1 MCRVLEVSISGYHA
15 SRGRPESE
23 RITKDRVLTEKIRI
37 SFEESRGTYGALR
50 IKADLHEQGERVS
63 RQRIGRLMR
72 QAQLVARGKRK
83 FRTTTKVKSSR
94 PVAENILAREFTADG
109 PNQKWVTDI
118 TYLPTREGWLY
129 LATVM
134 DLYSRKI
141 VGWALNER
149 LQTPLVTA
157 ALEMAVGRRKPPGG
171 LLHHSDR
178 GSQGGF
184 KQWSQQQRR
193 SRVVRVQR
201 PRWVSANPTLCGV
214 WH

>member
-1 MCRVLEVSISGYHA
+1 MCRVLEVSVSGYYA

-23 RITKDRVLTEKIRI
+23 RITKDRLLTAKIRT
-37 SFEESRGTYGALR
+37 SFLESRGTHGALR
-50 IKADLHEQGERVS
+50 IKADLHDQGEQVG

-72 QAQLVARGKRK
+72 QAALVARGKRK
-83 FRTTTKVKSSR
+83 FCTTTKAKSFH
-94 PVAENILAREFTADG
+94 PVAENILARAFTADR
-109 PNQKWVTDI
+109 PNQKWTTDI

-149 LQTPLVTA
+149 LHTPLVTA
-157 ALEMAVGRRKPPGG
+157 ALEMAVERRWPPAG

-184 KQWSQQQRR
+184 KWSSQQQHER
-193 SRVVRVQR
+193 RVVTARR
-201 PRWVSANPTLCGV
+201 LR
-214 WH
+214 